1 MVTMVSL
8 PTGYLLRVGPPSVSA
23 YLYLREATGMSP
35 KTHQQALA
43 GIDGAW
49 AAVHVIHA
57 PTGETVAMGRVIG
70 DGGWYFHIIDMAVL
84 PEHQRQGLG
93 DTILTWLLDR
103 IRQDAPPDAF
113 VSLMADPPG
122 RSLYERHGFKDRSPR
137 NVGMSRLLERQLD
150 DD

>member
-103 IRQDAPPDAF
+103 IRQDAPRTRSS
-113 VSLMADPPG
+113 VSWRTRPG
-122 RSLYERHGFKDRSPR
+122 AASTNDTD
-137 NVGMSRLLERQLD
+137 SRTVHRATWE
-150 DD
+150 